1 MDSRSAHLKRPV
13 VLAVVVFVTVFSAP
27 VQYTS
32 LQAGQPIWF
41 STPRNDSVSSN
52 VPSLSPKP
60 LEAPDFTKSSE
71 APLTFDFNG
80 PPEAAP
86 PLSGKLTI
94 SPAEQV
100 QLQDWSDRRKNW
112 ILLTPAE
119 ILGVTTPEKILGIQE
134 HDAFGQP
141 KNLTALERY
150 TERQNQMLSANSNA
164 FQNGDSSP
172 AWNFSPNRRDHQS
185 DVFNPINDGLE
196 DPASM
201 ANLLFNSGPDN
212 RTLAGQSQ
220 NGSRS
225 KLFGSSRPL
234 PAPSAAEQMNPE
246 WFRQLFESSPSPT
259 PAATPLLN
267 DKMFSQPGM
276 SPDVKLGQPS
286 LNPMGVL
293 FTPLN
298 SGAGKPADLPTLPSA
313 LSLSY
318 TSSRPAAVWVPQPPP
333 WMSADPQL
341 FAVPQRK
348 F

>member
-1 MDSRSAHLKRPV
+1 MDSRFAHLKRPA

-41 STPRNDSVSSN
+41 STPRNDTVSSN

-86 PLSGKLTI
+86 PLSAPLTI
-94 SPAEQV
+94 SPAKHA
-100 QLQDWSDRRKNW
+100 QLQDWSDRRNNW

-134 HDAFGQP
+134 RDAFGQP
-141 KNLTALERY
+141 KKLTALERY
-150 TERQNQMLSANSNA
+150 TERQNQMLLANSNA
-164 FQNGDSSP
+164 FQNADSFP
-172 AWNFSPNRRDHQS
+172 AGNFSRNHGDQS
-185 DVFNPINDGLE
+185 DVFNHVNGGSENPV
-196 DPASM
+196 SM
-201 ANLLFNSGPDN
+201 ANLLLNSVPDN
-212 RTLAGQSQ
+212 RTLARQSQ
-220 NGSRS
+220 NGDRLI
-225 KLFGSSRPL
+225 LFGSPKPL
-234 PAPSAAEQMNPE
+234 PTPSAAQQINLEP
-246 WFRQLFESSPSPT
+246 FRQLFRSSPSPA
-259 PAATPLLN
+259 PAATPSSN
-267 DKMFSQPGM
+267 DKMFSLPGM

-286 LNPMGVL
+286 LNPMGAL

-298 SGAGKPADLPTLPSA
+298 SGVGKPADLPGLRSA
-313 LSLSY
+313 LGLSY
-318 TSSRPAAVWVPQPPP
+318 TSSRPAAAWVPQPPP
-333 WMSADPQL
+333 WMSADPQP